1 MSKKHRVRDWA
12 PLPPALPQDAHVID
26 NHTHVASVV
35 PFSQALS
42 HEAVEKG
49 QPEIAVYSVDQLL
62 DQAAAVGVEGVI
74 DCGCDRSAPACQ
86 GISETGGGDRRNR
99 HGLVPHRRERQGDSA

>member
-74 DCGCDRSAPACQ
+74 EIGRA
-86 GISETGGGDRRNR
+86 
-99 HGLVPHRRERQGDSA
+99 HV